1 MANSCS
7 KKYSYP
13 RSLGLVGRAFNPTGG
28 APPWKSPSDIFT
40 CPFFLL
46 LGMVMRLFFSST
58 ISFAVFSAVGLR
70 QVSPLFVVAV
80 AAFVVLLIR
89 VKELFDLYLL
99 LVE

>member
-1 MANSCS
+1 
-7 KKYSYP
+7 
-13 RSLGLVGRAFNPTGG
+13 
-28 APPWKSPSDIFT
+28 
-40 CPFFLL
+40 
-46 LGMVMRLFFSST
+46 MRLFFFSST